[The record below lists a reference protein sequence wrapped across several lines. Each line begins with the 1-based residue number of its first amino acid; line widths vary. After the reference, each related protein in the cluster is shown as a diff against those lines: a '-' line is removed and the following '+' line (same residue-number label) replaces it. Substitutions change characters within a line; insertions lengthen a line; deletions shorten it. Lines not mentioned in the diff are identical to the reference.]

1 MSESFWSLVTQLCV
15 RLAGSGESN
24 SNNGAMTVPVQKL
37 RNFAF
42 SILLKQGS
50 ASEHGAGQ
58 RWEMRVEDRILAKVY
73 QMQRQSRHREALQ
86 LKACLNRLRSL
97 DGRCTGRQTIL
108 FYLVPKQLST

>member
-50 ASEHGAGQ
+50 ASEHGAGKHT
-58 RWEMRVEDRILAKVY
+58 VELSGGASNCYRSHSYNRFSFLCSYIIKRPWKCLD
-73 QMQRQSRHREALQ
+73 QF
-86 LKACLNRLRSL
+86 ACL
-97 DGRCTGRQTIL
+97 
-108 FYLVPKQLST
+108 